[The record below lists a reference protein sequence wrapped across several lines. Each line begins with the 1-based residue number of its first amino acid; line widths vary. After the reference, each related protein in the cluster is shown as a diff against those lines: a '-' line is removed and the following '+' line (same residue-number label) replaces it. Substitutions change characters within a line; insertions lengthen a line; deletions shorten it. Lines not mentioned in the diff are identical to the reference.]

1 MTRPGCRLSAP
12 DLERLTDE
20 VERVLVSG
28 WRDESREAW
37 HIAADIVAVI
47 LDKCLT
53 VCNNDNNG
61 AQAPQTERGNQCQTP
76 TA

>member
-1 MTRPGCRLSAP
+1 MTRPGSRISAS
-12 DLERLTDE
+12 DIDHLTDE

-37 HIAADIVAVI
+37 HIASDIVAVI

-53 VCNNDNNG
+53 VVLES
-61 AQAPQTERGNQCQTP
+61 QQQSESSEKERGN
-76 TA
+76 